1 MMSYDDQVA
10 AGGVQQLHATITTT
24 IIIMV
29 AAP

>member
-1 MMSYDDQVA
+1 MMSYDDQA
-10 AGGVQQLHATITTT
+10 AGGVQQLHANITNT